1 MTIGV
6 VRRIDWYGNARP
18 LFLRGRVFALLGYE
32 IVEGTLND
40 GRMQELRRINYAPGR
55 QYALR
60 RLASRARGAKRKQVR
75 IGLLLHIY
83 RTYYFHSSLPPT
95 LCFSARAI

>member
-1 MTIGV
+1 
-6 VRRIDWYGNARP
+6 
-18 LFLRGRVFALLGYE
+18 VFALLGYE

-60 RLASRARGAKRKQVR
+60 
-75 IGLLLHIY
+75 
-83 RTYYFHSSLPPT
+83 
-95 LCFSARAI
+95 